1 MRGGATSLRV
11 LLEPAVQALGFEL
24 VDTEFS
30 GSGRQAVLRIYIDTP
45 EGVTVDDCATVSRQ
59 VSAILDVEDPIPGQ
73 YMLEVSSPGLDRPMV
88 KREDF
93 QRYAGEIVKIR
104 MSTAVL
110 GRRNFT
116 GRLAGIEG
124 DTVMVEMDK
133 ESFDLPFGDIEKA
146 RLVPQFK

>member
-1 MRGGATSLRV
+1 MRGGAASLRV
-11 LLEPAVQALGFEL
+11 LLEPAVVALGFEL

-30 GSGRQAVLRIYIDTP
+30 GSGRQAVLRIYIDSP
-45 EGVTVDDCATVSRQ
+45 EGVTVDHCARVSRQ

-93 QRYAGEIVKIR
+93 QRFAGEIVKIR
-104 MSTAVL
+104 MSVAVL

-116 GRLAGIEG
+116 GRLVGIDG
-124 DTVMVEMDK
+124 DSVILEMDK

>member
-1 MRGGATSLRV
+1 MRGGAASLRV
-11 LLEPAVQALGFEL
+11 LLEPAVLALGFEL

-30 GSGRQAVLRIYIDTP
+30 GSGRQAVLRIYIDSP
-45 EGVTVDDCATVSRQ
+45 EGVTVDDCAQVSRQ

-93 QRYAGEIVKIR
+93 QRFAGEIVKIR
-104 MSTAVL
+104 MSVAVL

-124 DTVMVEMDK
+124 DTVILEMDK

>member
-1 MRGGATSLRV
+1 MRGGAASLRV
-11 LLEPAVQALGFEL
+11 LLEPAIEAMGFEL

-30 GSGRQAVLRIYIDTP
+30 GSGRQAVLRIYIDNP
-45 EGVTVDDCATVSRQ
+45 KGVTVDDCAQVSRQ

-73 YMLEVSSPGLDRPMV
+73 YMLEVSSPGLDRPLV

-93 QRYAGEIVKIR
+93 RRFAGELVKIR
-104 MSTAVL
+104 MSVAVL

-116 GRLAGIEG
+116 GHLAGIEG
-124 DTVMVEMDK
+124 DTVILEMDK
-133 ESFDLPFGDIEKA
+133 ESFDLPFGNIEKA